1 MVVFDILS
9 TSVDFGFKRSR
20 VRVRPGDVLV
30 YDVVGLYGG
39 GVDLQLRR
47 VHILVRLLQ
56 QCSYI
61 HSCCFVNYNSLSEFR
76 TNYLTN

>member
-9 TSVDFGFKRSR
+9 TSVDLGFKRSR

-47 VHILVRLLQ
+47 VHILVTAAILLHPLLLL
-56 QCSYI
+56 C
-61 HSCCFVNYNSLSEFR
+61 
-76 TNYLTN
+76 